1 MAILLSIDGN
11 LTVATNKHPDGKYK
25 PVAINQPLGI
35 QLLTFFPGANIKDWG
50 GRAELMFSSQVR
62 IGPSNNPAPRLV
74 NMILRRYN
82 FKKAVPVQDYGGDV
96 YGDQMLYYTKAYAGQ
111 KVGITLKGVE
121 LDKVWPKTW
130 EGITSTISSIGR
142 LGLFTPAAPYLAA
155 AGLAAGLAKTF
166 LRAIN
171 RNDRLTVQRTNFYF
185 DEYDQKLLQAGRYLF
200 WTGGVRTNSMQ
211 KKYRLTGK
219 GDPEP
224 NLLVNKTDGSLYRET
239 PYIVV
244 RIDGKKRKAYED
256 FEIGAGSAEL
266 LEAWGDRNAGA
277 VIFQTI
283 RELASQVNDAHQLKD
298 IIGLKKDLKDAKTSN
313 DKAKI
318 KEKIKAHSEL
328 FSKESGE
335 LLKEL
340 LKPVLK

>member
-11 LTVATNKHPDGKYK
+11 LTVATNKHPGGKYN
-25 PVAINQPLGI
+25 PVAINKPLSI
-35 QLLTFFPGANIKDWG
+35 QLLTFFPGANIKEWG
-50 GRAELMFSSQVR
+50 GRAQLMFTSQVR
-62 IGPSNNPAPRLV
+62 VGPSNKPAPRLV
-74 NMILRRYN
+74 NMILRRYD
-82 FKKAVPVQDYGGDV
+82 FKAAVPVQDYAGDV
-96 YGDQMLYYTKAYAGQ
+96 YGDPMIYYTKAYADQ
-111 KVGITLKGVE
+111 KVGITLRGVE
-121 LDKVWPKTW
+121 LDKVGPKTW
-130 EGITSTISSIGR
+130 KGITSTISSVGT
-142 LGLFTPAAPYLAA
+142 LALFTPAAPYLAA
-155 AGLAAGLAKTF
+155 AGLAAKLAEAF

-185 DEYDQKLLQAGRYLF
+185 DEYNRKLLQAGRYLF
-200 WTGGVRTNSMQ
+200 WTGGVKTNSM
-211 KKYRLTGK
+211 KKNYRLTGK

-224 NLLVNKTDGSLYRET
+224 NLLVNKTNGSLFRDT

-244 RIDGKKRKAYED
+244 QIDGKRRRAYED

-266 LEAWGDRNAGA
+266 LEAWGDKDAGA

-283 RELASQVNDAHQLKD
+283 RELASQVNDARQLKE
-298 IIGLKKDLKDAKTSN
+298 IIGLKEDLKKAKMKK

-318 KEKIKAHSEL
+318 KEKIKAHTEL

-335 LLKEL
+335 LLTEL